1 MTQAEAH
8 MDVLHDR
15 PEGEIP
21 NGLRQEAKDPYT
33 RVGNQII
40 DVCLAL
46 TSAYMGLG
54 LEGAGWLEGRGD
66 TSNDPQGRDC
76 LKVNEHPPVLGVIC
90 LASSPYQAPLDPSE
104 VPERM
109 AGEEDVLT
117 NATEALKLSHPH
129 LGPHHCFQPPQAWL
143 LSRRKKD
150 NLCQN

>member
-1 MTQAEAH
+1 MTQAEAYV
-8 MDVLHDR
+8 DVLHDR

-21 NGLRQEAKDPYT
+21 SGLRQEARDPYT
-33 RVGNQII
+33 RVGSQII

-46 TSAYMGLG
+46 TSAYIGLG

-76 LKVNEHPPVLGVIC
+76 LKVLEAIC

-109 AGEEDVLT
+109 VGEEDVLT

-129 LGPHHCFQPPQAWL
+129 LGPHHCSQPPQAWL
-143 LSRRKKD
+143 LSRRRKD